1 MFRLLSLV
9 IGYFIGCISSAFIV
23 SKVMKT
29 DLRKQ
34 GSGNLGSTNAL
45 RVLGLKAGLATFAG
59 DVLKSVLAFVICTFI
74 FPDETVLAGVY
85 ACVGVMLGHDFPF
98 YLNFKGGKGIA
109 VNIGMVICLS
119 VLVSPWVAVIAFSV
133 GIIGIAVS
141 HYISVGSIAFSV
153 VIPICIYFSDMPTE
167 VLIVTILT
175 GCLAIWLHR
184 GNIGRLRAGTENR
197 FSFKKAQS

>member
-1 MFRLLSLV
+1 MFRLLSLI

-59 DVLKSVLAFVICTFI
+59 DVLKSVLAFVICTLL

-109 VNIGMVICLS
+109 VTIGLVICLS
-119 VLVSPWVAVIAFSV
+119 VLVSPWVAVVAFTV
-133 GIIGIAVS
+133 GIIAVAVS